1 MARVL
6 IAGCGF
12 LGAALAGRLVASGHA
27 VWGLRRRPAP
37 LPQGVSFLAA
47 DLARREGLESTL
59 LEGTRASSPAEA
71 REEATPGDFDIVVYA
86 AAADRPEPPAYR
98 SAYVDGL
105 RNLLDTLQNTAPRVR
120 RFFFTSSTAVYAQRD
135 GQWVDE
141 ESPCEP
147 THFTGRLLL
156 EGERLLSE
164 GPFPASIVRLGGLYG
179 PGRTRLIE
187 QVRSGRLSAPS
198 LAPRY
203 TNRIHRDDAAGALHH
218 LIELELGNQPVRD
231 LYLGVDH
238 EPADRR
244 TVEEWLA
251 EQLGVVVASAAGAQ
265 ASRANALPGPR
276 GEGRGNKRCRNDRLL
291 KSDYRF
297 VYPTFRE
304 GYGALLRDL

>member
-12 LGAALAGRLVASGHA
+12 LGAALAGRLVTSGHA

-37 LPQGVSFLAA
+37 LPKGVSFLAA
-47 DLARREGLESTL
+47 DLAQRAGLGSVL
-59 LEGTRASSPAEA
+59 SEGTLASSQAEA
-71 REEATPGDFDIVVYA
+71 REAAPGAFDIVVYA
-86 AAADRPEPPAYR
+86 AAADRPDPRAYR

-105 RNLLDTLQNTAPRVR
+105 RNLLDTLQNAAQRVR
-120 RFFFTSSTAVYAQRD
+120 RIFFTSSTAVYAQGK

-156 EGERLLSE
+156 EGECLLSE
-164 GPFPASIVRLGGLYG
+164 GPFSASIVRLGGLYG
-179 PGRTRLIE
+179 PGRARLIE
-187 QVRSGRLSAPS
+187 QVRSGRFSLPS

-218 LIELELGNQPVRD
+218 LIELELDNRPLRD

-238 EPADRR
+238 EPADQR
-244 TVEEWLA
+244 TVEAWLA
-251 EQLGVVVASAAGAQ
+251 EQLGGGIASTPSEETSRGKGRDGA
-265 ASRANALPGPR
+265 R
-276 GEGRGNKRCRNDRLL
+276 GDARGNKRCRNDRLVR
-291 KSDYRF
+291 SGYRF

-304 GYGALLRDL
+304 GYGALLRGT